1 MPGARR
7 EVAQVAAEWV
17 AKAEG
22 DLKAAAQI
30 LKIKR
35 ECPTDTVVYHAQQ
48 CVEKYLK
55 AVLSSEGIPFPKTH
69 NIRLL
74 VDLVPQ
80 AFSPSLDED
89 EQDMLTD
96 YATGARYPGWGGD
109 SFSGGTKGIGHGKE
123 SSKRAQKHSVERR
136 FASPVSKRSRRG
148 CPFDPL
154 PFREREMSRNSRSS
168 ADFCGNY

>member
-96 YATGARYPGWGGD
+96 YATGARYPGWGEIPLAEAR
-109 SFSGGTKGIGHGKE
+109 KALAMARRVRKE
-123 SSKRAQKHSVERR
+123 L
-136 FASPVSKRSRRG
+136 RST
-148 CPFDPL
+148 L
-154 PFREREMSRNSRSS
+154 PKDALRPP
-168 ADFCGNY
+168 

>member
-96 YATGARYPGWGGD
+96 YATGARYPGWGEIPLAEAR
-109 SFSGGTKGIGHGKE
+109 K
-123 SSKRAQKHSVERR
+123 ALAMARR
-136 FASPVSKRSRRG
+136 VRKVLRST
-148 CPFDPL
+148 L
-154 PFREREMSRNSRSS
+154 PKDALRPP
-168 ADFCGNY
+168 